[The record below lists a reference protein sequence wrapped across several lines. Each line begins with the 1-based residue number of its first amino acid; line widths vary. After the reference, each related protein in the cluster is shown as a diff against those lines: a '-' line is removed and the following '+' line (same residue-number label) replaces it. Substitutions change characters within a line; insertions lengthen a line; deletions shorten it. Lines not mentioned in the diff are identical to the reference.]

1 MEKIRIQNVKTG
13 KVMEITKS
21 AWDQLKRGGHS
32 KNFDVVSNE
41 KPKIKFNDPK
51 PALKIEQ
58 PSDPGIKNEN
68 PIVDQNVGTTSD
80 EKPTQKRSTKATK
93 E

>member
-41 KPKIKFNDPK
+41 KPSIKFKVPPTASK
-51 PALKIEQ
+51 PEQ
-58 PSDPGIKNEN
+58 PSNPEITNEN
-68 PIVDQNVGTTSD
+68 PIVDENVGTTSD
-80 EKPTQKRSTKATK
+80 EMPTQKRSRKTTK